1 MGNAELDIIQAY
13 IDKRLEELENMI
25 NIYDDANMDAP
36 IDLLARR
43 QELERFAE
51 RYDEYREVC
60 D

>member
-1 MGNAELDIIQAY
+1 MDNAELDIIQAY